1 VNITEYGLL
10 HDMAVPGS
18 LVQWMSMFEDEKV
31 DAQTAYWNYA
41 GNLDDNSSRG
51 NGGNGGWWLFKWY
64 GDLTGSQTV
73 KVTPPQLNVA
83 NTLQGIGT
91 VDTGNKK
98 ATVLLGGGSNNVNVN
113 ISGFDTATFGST
125 VNVQVRADRVNGAE
139 GASLQPPVVVSTNAT
154 LNNGSISVAIPNSDA
169 NTAYQVVV
177 TPMLAVPQPVATDLV
192 NTTEAENST
201 ITNASVYYQDPTGW
215 GTFVASNNHDVGSFN
230 NARSSATWNVSAPR
244 TGTYRLSILAGANRA
259 PGQHALFVDGT
270 FNQLIK
276 YSADLGWTY
285 RGTTD
290 VSLPLSA
297 GTHSLSIRASRD
309 GTTVLPGADITL
321 DRFDLYDISNGEN
334 ATYPSTDARLDG
346 GAALDYSAA
355 ATAGHA
361 RLSGTSS
368 ATFFTSTQ
376 DTGYYDITAHY
387 ATNSASGISLQVD
400 SRTVAVPAAR
410 SAGTWSSTS
419 RLFLAQGIN
428 EVTVRSSAGA
438 LLSNITTSRSASQK
452 TSDNSTAY
460 VDHVEAE
467 SLTLA
472 GSAAVRTIPA
482 RWVVSN
488 GCLRMAPEGAAAL
501 DGRRGR
507 QMGGVVA
514 DG

>member
-177 TPMLAVPQPVATDLV
+177 TPMLAVPQPVAT
-192 NTTEAENST
+192 E
-201 ITNASVYYQDPTGW
+201 
-215 GTFVASNNHDVGSFN
+215 HH
-230 NARSSATWNVSAPR
+230 RS
-244 TGTYRLSILAGANRA
+244 
-259 PGQHALFVDGT
+259 
-270 FNQLIK
+270 
-276 YSADLGWTY
+276 
-285 RGTTD
+285 
-290 VSLPLSA
+290 
-297 GTHSLSIRASRD
+297 
-309 GTTVLPGADITL
+309 
-321 DRFDLYDISNGEN
+321 
-334 ATYPSTDARLDG
+334 
-346 GAALDYSAA
+346 
-355 ATAGHA
+355 
-361 RLSGTSS
+361 
-368 ATFFTSTQ
+368 
-376 DTGYYDITAHY
+376 
-387 ATNSASGISLQVD
+387 
-400 SRTVAVPAAR
+400 
-410 SAGTWSSTS
+410 
-419 RLFLAQGIN
+419 
-428 EVTVRSSAGA
+428 
-438 LLSNITTSRSASQK
+438 
-452 TSDNSTAY
+452 
-460 VDHVEAE
+460 
-467 SLTLA
+467 
-472 GSAAVRTIPA
+472 
-482 RWVVSN
+482 
-488 GCLRMAPEGAAAL
+488 
-501 DGRRGR
+501 
-507 QMGGVVA
+507 
-514 DG
+514 